1 MTAWPCGCWHLPRSA
16 IKAKGHAVWP
26 PTGPYHL
33 GDTEAALWCLSPNLS
48 RLLSHSC
55 NFSRERPLGPFGPR
69 LQPVLGKPLETH
81 TNLLTHLHLS
91 LPPPPCPS
99 SHILSRPYPSIKQ
112 AIQGI
117 LLYLLVPVAQNTHEG
132 RTNSLCRDG
141 PTHLLM
147 SWPQILRLVPQ
158 ATLSHLFP
166 TSPSSSGSETL
177 WVLPSGKLHGFK
189 PTLHTTVSAQPSMS
203 LASTQVAT
211 MREPVLYSW
220 YSCTL
225 DTTEMSMGGG
235 SIKLKITSCIC

>member
-1 MTAWPCGCWHLPRSA
+1 MTAWPCGCWHLPSSA

-55 NFSRERPLGPFGPR
+55 NFSRERPLGPLALDYSLSLASPWRDTPTLLLLCTCPCPHPHALHRTFLAGHTHQSNRPYR
-69 LQPVLGKPLETH
+69 VYSFTYLSLWPKTLTKVEQILFTEMDQPIYWCPDPKSWDLCHKPL
-81 TNLLTHLHLS
+81 S
-91 LPPPPCPS
+91 LISSQPGPPPQDLKLCESYQVGNSTAS
-99 SHILSRPYPSIKQ
+99 SPRCTQQSLHNQ
-112 AIQGI
+112 AC
-117 LLYLLVPVAQNTHEG
+117 L
-132 RTNSLCRDG
+132 
-141 PTHLLM
+141 
-147 SWPQILRLVPQ
+147 
-158 ATLSHLFP
+158 
-166 TSPSSSGSETL
+166 
-177 WVLPSGKLHGFK
+177 
-189 PTLHTTVSAQPSMS
+189 
-203 LASTQVAT
+203 LASTQVAS